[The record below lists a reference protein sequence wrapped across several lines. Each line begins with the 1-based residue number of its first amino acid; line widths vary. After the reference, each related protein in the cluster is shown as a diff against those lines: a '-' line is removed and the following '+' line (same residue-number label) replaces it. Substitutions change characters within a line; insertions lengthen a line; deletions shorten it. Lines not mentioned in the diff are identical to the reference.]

1 MESNN
6 NYNANNGLD
15 DKMDYESGGGGGGGG
30 GGGREQRAKKCPV
43 QLLFLFASAIIALML
58 FILLL
63 SQGKCIRCFDNLVN
77 PQLITLGVPWSNFE
91 MFCLSIVTIV
101 LIGSIVGLIIGTIR
115 TYCWKTSISTN
126 PTPITLYTN
135 PPPIGSAEAEFQNE
149 YIPVFPMRQLKPRE
163 NLDIGAL

>member
-63 SQGKCIRCFDNLVN
+63 SQ
-77 PQLITLGVPWSNFE
+77 GVPWSNFE